1 VKKLLPL
8 FLVLFQTPETF
19 AADTIVGTWAQS
31 KAECATA
38 PVTIKPMELKGG
50 DVFCYFNRVKRT
62 GDLVQW
68 HGHCF
73 ADGGTRRP
81 ETGEDGEDGEVRAF
95 YRNGKLQIAGLGFAL
110 PDLKRCK

>member
-8 FLVLFQTPETF
+8 FLVLLQVPDTF
-19 AADTIVGTWAQS
+19 AAETIVGTWAQS
-31 KAECATA
+31 KAECETA
-38 PVTIKPMELKGG
+38 PVTIGPMEVKGG

-68 HGHCF
+68 NGHCF

-81 ETGEDGEDGEVRAF
+81 ETGEDGEVRAF
-95 YRNGKLQIAGLGFAL
+95 QRNGMLQIEGLGFAL
-110 PDLKRCK
+110 PDLMRCK